1 MPKSLLAHY
10 KDERHAQK
18 AYRRRP
24 RLIVAVK
31 GIGNAS
37 VICGTREPLVVK
49 AEIVTGS
56 APEWIDAMQR
66 GGRVTLRT
74 DAIVA
79 AWIEE

>member
-1 MPKSLLAHY
+1 MPKSLLSRY
-10 KDERHAQK
+10 RDERHAQK
-18 AYRRRP
+18 AYRHRP

-37 VICGTREPLVVK
+37 VILGSREPLIVK

-56 APEWIDAMQR
+56 APEWMDAMQR

-74 DAIVA
+74 ADITA